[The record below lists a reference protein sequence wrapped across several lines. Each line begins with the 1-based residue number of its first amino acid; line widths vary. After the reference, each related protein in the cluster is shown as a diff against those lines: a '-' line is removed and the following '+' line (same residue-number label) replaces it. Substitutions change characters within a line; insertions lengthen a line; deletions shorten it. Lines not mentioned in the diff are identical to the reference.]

1 MTGEIGTSHTSVKY
15 RYYKCN
21 QAKKK
26 KCDKKT
32 VRKEWIEDIVIEI
45 ILQLITDNKV
55 IEELAE
61 RIYRFQ
67 NMESSETLM
76 LKAQLEEVEKKL
88 NNLVEAMTQGIFSA
102 TTKKLLDD
110 LEAQKKNIEAD
121 LTQNEIRN
129 PVLSKE
135 QILFA
140 LCNYRKLDLSV
151 QSDKQKLI
159 DSFVNSIYLY
169 DDHFIITFNYKNS
182 SKKVSF
188 KELNS
193 SSLTSSTPPEKRQVS
208 TETCRF
214 SMISVPCGTGDIS
227 SI

>member
-1 MTGEIGTSHTSVKY
+1 
-15 RYYKCN
+15 
-21 QAKKK
+21 
-26 KCDKKT
+26 
-32 VRKEWIEDIVIEI
+32 
-45 ILQLITDNKV
+45 
-55 IEELAE
+55 
-61 RIYRFQ
+61 
-67 NMESSETLM
+67 M
-76 LKAQLEEVEKKL
+76 LKAQLEDVEKKL
-88 NNLVEAMTQGIFSA
+88 DNLVEAMTQGIFSA

-110 LEAQKKNIEAD
+110 LEAQKKNIEAAF
-121 LTQNEIRN
+121 TQNEIRN

-193 SSLTSSTPPEKRQVS
+193 SSLTSSAPPKTRN
-208 TETCRF
+208 THKWG
-214 SMISVPCGTGDIS
+214 VPCFLCDGVPSQTQRRKLRRKLHQSAPGTLQNAAAERDQRHRGPTPAIS
-227 SI
+227 TITGHQF